1 MHENLMRVKI
11 IIVIDQ
17 IELTGMCA
25 KIKIREY
32 APYGLMRENLAA
44 QKYLRLQYLTLQ
56 LPLLP

>member
-1 MHENLMRVKI
+1 MRVKI

-32 APYGLMRENLAA
+32 APYGLMRENLAV